1 VFPERHVTTL
11 IRTRRQRPLDKG
23 VFRSCSVRLDH
34 GLQRLLV
41 DELRKQFGA
50 QR

>member
-1 VFPERHVTTL
+1 
-11 IRTRRQRPLDKG
+11 LDKG
-23 VFRSCSVRLDH
+23 AFALCARSVRLDH